1 MALRKSVSWKGA
13 AGAELGRYLVLLS
26 ARFVSEGVSGFLWLF
41 FGASS
46 SGESCD
52 LTSSAGAFALCSLVV
67 GGVGTGGEVF
77 GGVGMILDVRLCS
90 WACRVAWASHFWR
103 AVIAA
108 SSGIHGLRASCAS
121 SNPATMAFILLER
134 DWRFS
139 SRRHHGFRHGVL
151 WAFLATQ
158 AGGVAQTFS

>member
-26 ARFVSEGVSGFLWLF
+26 ALFVSEGLSGFLWLF

-67 GGVGTGGEVF
+67 GGVTGGVVF
-77 GGVGMILDVRLCS
+77 GGVGMILDVRCCS
-90 WACRVAWASHFWR
+90 WAFRVAWASHFWR
-103 AVIAA
+103 AVICVLPG
-108 SSGIHGLRASCAS
+108 SMGTRERRFELS
-121 SNPATMAFILLER
+121 ATMAFTLLGRER
-134 DWRFS
+134 R
-139 SRRHHGFRHGVL
+139 
-151 WAFLATQ
+151 
-158 AGGVAQTFS
+158 

>member
-1 MALRKSVSWKGA
+1 VQ
-13 AGAELGRYLVLLS
+13 LGRW
-26 ARFVSEGVSGFLWLF
+26 RRSG
-41 FGASS
+41 
-46 SGESCD
+46 
-52 LTSSAGAFALCSLVV
+52 
-67 GGVGTGGEVF
+67 GGVF

-90 WACRVAWASHFWR
+90 WARRVAWASHFWR

-108 SSGIHGLRASCAS
+108 SSGIHGLRASCAL

-158 AGGVAQTFS
+158 AGGVAQTFSRWLPSAGSRTALCAALLADVFLDWRTARLLLLWVLGYALWPRPSPRAERVQHS